1 MSNRLRCALAVFA
14 LASVAACA
22 APSEDAT
29 NETEDDLTS
38 LTARSRRLWFQGKV
52 FVAPGSSD
60 AQILS
65 AVRAQA
71 QTAFGAMRTDDIA
84 VNSRELKEIDTATF
98 RKRDVQV
105 VDTSR
110 EGDPGTPMLEVKYTY
125 KDDAVVGM
133 RHATRTS
140 VPLAVMSPGYR
151 SQTERIL
158 RECTPNDSHSRDFAS
173 TAWYIFEPSLRQCQE
188 AIKKEQ
194 DAITQDRAKLTD
206 RRAQVTKSEVDR
218 LYLPITARL
227 GADKTNRGASYPD
240 YHRLYKGGVKENK
253 LVVSLVYG
261 LIDHDH
267 GGPADDYNFGE
278 LMTTLDKVMAA
289 RGEFKV
295 VDAPVDLGR
304 FELPSGRVLEGVSF
318 ADAVRWKT
326 SWSTPPGMSSADKT
340 AAIKLFAEKIYRKW
354 ITVERTVNVK
364 IGDEAP
370 KDVGV
375 QLMFYYGADRDSAP
389 HKFATKNSD
398 VILYNGH
405 SYIGSGP
412 LDPTRFTRDDFSK
425 AYQILWVDG
434 CVSYNYYHKD
444 YIPLKEG
451 GTKNLDLITNGLE
464 APSYRSGLAMGQF
477 LARFLDGQGASY
489 KDLLEAADDTD
500 ALRVVDGELD
510 NEWRPERFPLVVR

>member
-1 MSNRLRCALAVFA
+1 MHS
-14 LASVAACA
+14 ASV
-22 APSEDAT
+22 PQFD
-29 NETEDDLTS
+29 
-38 LTARSRRLWFQGKV
+38 
-52 FVAPGSSD
+52 
-60 AQILS
+60 
-65 AVRAQA
+65 
-71 QTAFGAMRTDDIA
+71 
-84 VNSRELKEIDTATF
+84 
-98 RKRDVQV
+98 
-105 VDTSR
+105 VDTSLR
-110 EGDPGTPMLEVKYTY
+110 ILLTGLTSGDGLGFNRAAVYLYDEIRRRFVGSRAIGPASAEEAHRIWEAIEIEGRTLDQIIASASRQEGQGGLQSRVYGVEVTAGEAALGDEVALALATPGPHRF
-125 KDDAVVGM
+125 DGPP
-133 RHATRTS
+133 R
-140 VPLAVMSPGYR
+140 SPG
-151 SQTERIL
+151 L
-158 RECTPNDSHSRDFAS
+158 
-173 TAWYIFEPSLRQCQE
+173 
-188 AIKKEQ
+188 
-194 DAITQDRAKLTD
+194 
-206 RRAQVTKSEVDR
+206 
-218 LYLPITARL
+218 ARL

-295 VDAPVDLGR
+295 IDAPVDLGR